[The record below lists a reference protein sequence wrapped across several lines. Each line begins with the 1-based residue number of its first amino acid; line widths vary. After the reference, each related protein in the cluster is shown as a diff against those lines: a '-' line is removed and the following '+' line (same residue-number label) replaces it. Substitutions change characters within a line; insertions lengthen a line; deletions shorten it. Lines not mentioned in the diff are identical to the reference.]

1 MKCTFTGA
9 AVAAALTMGGLS
21 AHAGCVDPRDPA
33 ELGAF
38 HQMAP
43 LFLHRPEAASFS
55 GKEGDHED
63 KEGARER
70 IVGTWHVT
78 YTAGGSPFGQAF
90 IQWHDDG
97 TEWENI
103 NFPILG
109 GNICMGSWKPVD
121 QMHVSRYHI
130 GWLYKNGIL
139 SGYFTETET
148 NEVARDGNSYR
159 GTNDTKVYDLDGN
172 MVVEVPG
179 TSVATRISPP

>member
-1 MKCTFTGA
+1 RRRSASSPRLIHYRNNRRQLMKCTFTGA
-9 AVAAALTMGGLS
+9 AVAAALTVGGLS

-55 GKEGDHED
+55 G

-109 GNICMGSWKPVD
+109 GNICM
-121 QMHVSRYHI
+121 
-130 GWLYKNGIL
+130 
-139 SGYFTETET
+139 
-148 NEVARDGNSYR
+148 
-159 GTNDTKVYDLDGN
+159 
-172 MVVEVPG
+172 
-179 TSVATRISPP
+179 